1 MKEKTEKALKG
12 KVIIDDTT
20 LRDGEQSAGVV
31 FANQEKIRIA
41 KLLDEIGV
49 QQIEAG
55 IPTMGGDEKEAI
67 KRIVKMNLKASILGW
82 NRAVIK
88 DVEHS
93 LDCGVDAVAL
103 SLSASDIHIKYKLKK
118 DRDWILKSIE
128 ESTKFAKKHDLYVS
142 VNAEDASRADKKFL
156 LKFAQVAKDSG
167 ADRLRYCDTLGI
179 MGPYQTY
186 AIVKEIINKIRIP
199 VEMHTHNDFGMA
211 TANALSGVEAGATIV
226 NTTVNGLGERTGNAP
241 LEEVVMA
248 LKYIYN
254 IDLGFATNRFRELS
268 EYVAQASGREI
279 PDWKPIVGNSVFA
292 HEAGIHADAV
302 YKDPRNYEV
311 FTPEE
316 VGMERRIVIGK
327 HSGTSTVIQV
337 LKKHGIEVSK
347 EEAAEILVKVRE
359 TAVALKRS
367 LTEMELVYIYQDYLT
382 ESSK

>member
-1 MKEKTEKALKG
+1 M
-12 KVIIDDTT
+12 
-20 LRDGEQSAGVV
+20 
-31 FANQEKIRIA
+31 
-41 KLLDEIGV
+41 
-49 QQIEAG
+49 
-55 IPTMGGDEKEAI
+55 P
-67 KRIVKMNLKASILGW
+67 
-82 NRAVIK
+82 
-88 DVEHS
+88 
-93 LDCGVDAVAL
+93 
-103 SLSASDIHIKYKLKK
+103 SDIHIKYKLKK
-118 DRDWILKSIE
+118 DRNWVLKSVE
-128 ESTKFAKKHDLYVS
+128 ESTKFAKKHGFYIS

-156 LKFAQVAKDSG
+156 LKFAQVAKDFG

-186 AIVKEIINKIRIP
+186 TIVKEIIAEIGIL

-254 IDLGFATNRFRELS
+254 IDLGFATERFRELS

-279 PDWKPIVGNSVFA
+279 PDWKPIVGNNVFA

-316 VGMERRIVIGK
+316 VGMERRIIIGK
-327 HSGTSTVIQV
+327 HSGTSTVIEV
-337 LKKHGIEVSK
+337 LKKHEIKVSK
-347 EEAAEILVKVRE
+347 EEAAKILVRVRE
-359 TAVALKRS
+359 TAVALKRA
-367 LTEMELVYIYQDYLT
+367 LTEMELVYIYQDYLA

>member
-1 MKEKTEKALKG
+1 MKEKTKKALKG

-67 KRIVKMNLKASILGW
+67 KKIVKMNLKASILGW
-82 NRAVIK
+82 NRAVVK

-103 SLSASDIHIKYKLKK
+103 SLSTSDIHIKYKLKK
-118 DRDWILKSIE
+118 DRNWILKSVE
-128 ESTKFAKKHDLYVS
+128 ESTKFAKKHDLYIS
-142 VNAEDASRADKKFL
+142 VNAEDASRADKGFL

-186 AIVKEIINKIRIP
+186 SIVKEIINKIGIP

-211 TANALSGVEAGATIV
+211 TANALGGVEAGATIV

-254 IDLGFATNRFRELS
+254 IDLNFATERFRELS
-268 EYVAQASGREI
+268 EYVAQASGRKI

-316 VGMERRIVIGK
+316 VGMKRRIIIGK
-327 HSGTSTVIQV
+327 HSGTSTVIEV
-337 LKKHGIEVSK
+337 LKRHGIKVSK
-347 EEAAEILVKVRE
+347 EEAAKILVRVRE
-359 TAVALKRS
+359 TAVALKRA
-367 LTEMELVYIYQDYLT
+367 LTEMELIYIYQDLT
-382 ESSK
+382 ESNK